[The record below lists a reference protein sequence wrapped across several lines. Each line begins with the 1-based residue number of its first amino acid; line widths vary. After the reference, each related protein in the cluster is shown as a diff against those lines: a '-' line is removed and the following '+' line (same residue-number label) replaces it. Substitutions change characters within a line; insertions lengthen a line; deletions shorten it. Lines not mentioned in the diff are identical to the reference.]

1 MSPGTVPGRGKRE
14 LRSQREMKSRED
26 LKETEGTGQTQPLEP
41 VHPGSA
47 AGFYPYLSGTVKEAS
62 QWNI

>member
-1 MSPGTVPGRGKRE
+1 
-14 LRSQREMKSRED
+14 MKSRED

-41 VHPGSA
+41 AHPGSA
-47 AGFYPYLSGTVKEAS
+47 AGFYPSLSGTVKEAS